1 LQVAIRAAFLGL
13 IFSVGLFVAD
23 LAPPSY
29 HVLGWYMCFM
39 SFFHYSEFLMIAL
52 TNPRTLSLDSFIL
65 NHSVEYGVA
74 AVASWTEFL
83 IERWYFPGNP
93 SEDSLVSIV
102 ARLSPD

>member
-1 LQVAIRAAFLGL
+1 LQVAVRAAFLGL

-29 HVLGWYMCFM
+29 RVLGWYMCFM

-74 AVASWTEFL
+74 AVASWTEFM
-83 IERWYFPGNP
+83 IERWYCPGNP
-93 SEDSLVSIV
+93 LEDSLVSIV